1 MSVDTGYFRK
11 LTALPSS
18 GTLFLLHCSTLL
30 PAASGRPVLLGGWMS
45 ALTRDR
51 RHKAGAFPLRIPQN
65 RRRNPLRLRIL
76 PVSTFVVICLRGI
89 ISISIKTRNF
99 RGGGE
104 GGTHR
109 QIVQTGHAA
118 WRTMVAIQLR

>member
-51 RHKAGAFPLRIPQN
+51 RHKAGASPLRLPQK
-65 RRRNPLRLRIL
+65 RRLNPLRLRIL
-76 PVSTFVVICLRGI
+76 PVGSFVVIFLGVI
-89 ISISIKTRNF
+89 IPTPIKKRSF
-99 RGGGE
+99 GVGGE
-104 GGTHR
+104 E
-109 QIVQTGHAA
+109 VP
-118 WRTMVAIQLR
+118 